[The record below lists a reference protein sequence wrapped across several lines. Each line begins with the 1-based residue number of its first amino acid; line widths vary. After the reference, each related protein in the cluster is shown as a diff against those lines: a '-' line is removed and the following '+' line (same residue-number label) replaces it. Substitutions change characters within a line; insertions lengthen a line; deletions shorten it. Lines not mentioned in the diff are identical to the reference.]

1 MTLDLSLTDE
11 QELLRAT
18 LRAVCA
24 RFSDSAA
31 VRSLEDDPI
40 GYRADLWTA
49 LSELGLHD
57 WGADDDGSDGLSA
70 VELAVV
76 YEEFGRALCPSPH
89 LVSSVLAAGL
99 IRQAGTAEQKAR
111 WLGPLTAG
119 TEVMTCAWA
128 EPESS
133 QEAAGIRLT
142 ATSKPDRIILRGAKT
157 MVPFAAA
164 ASALLTLARSDTG
177 ISLYLIERD
186 IPGLT
191 LAQVMTLAADASYR
205 VTYDDVTLSP
215 GARLGPEGSGWGLW
229 EEAMTDVMIAVAS
242 YAVGGAARAHELATD
257 YAKER
262 VQFDRPIGSF
272 QGVAHPLADMAME
285 VEGARVLT
293 YEAAWARAHG
303 RDARTL
309 AAMAKSYACDVFRRT
324 TKVAHQV
331 FGGIGFTRAIDIQL
345 YYRRAKQL
353 ELSWWGPAELDR
365 RIAAAELDAGQP
377 YVTVAGSL

>member
-1 MTLDLSLTDE
+1 MSLDLTLTDE

-18 LRAVCA
+18 LRAVCE

-31 VRSLEDDPI
+31 VRGLEDDPI

-57 WGADDDGSDGLSA
+57 WGADEGGDGLSA
-70 VELAVV
+70 VELAVA
-76 YEEFGRALCPSPH
+76 YEEFGRALCSSPH

-99 IRQAGTAEQKAR
+99 IRRAGTAEQKAR

-119 TEVMTCAWA
+119 AEVMTSAWV

-133 QEAAGIRLT
+133 QEAAGISLT
-142 ATSKPDRIILRGAKT
+142 ATSKPDRIVLRGRKT

-177 ISLYLIERD
+177 ISLYLVERD
-186 IPGLT
+186 VPGLT
-191 LAQVMTLAADASYR
+191 LAQVKTLASDASYR
-205 VTYDDVTLSP
+205 VTYDDVVLSP

-242 YAVGGAARAHELATD
+242 YAVGGAARAHELATG

-309 AAMAKSYACDVFRRT
+309 AVMAKSYACDVFRRT

-365 RIAAAELDAGQP
+365 RIAAAELDAGRP

>member
-1 MTLDLSLTDE
+1 MTLDLGFTPE

-18 LRAVCA
+18 LRAVCE
-24 RFSDSAA
+24 RFSDSGT

-57 WGADDDGSDGLSA
+57 WGTDDDGAGLSA
-70 VELAVV
+70 VELAIA
-76 YEEFGRALCPSPH
+76 YDEFGRALCPSPH

-99 IRQAGTAEQKAR
+99 IRRAGTAEQKAR

-119 TEVMTCAWA
+119 TEVMTCAWV

-133 QEAAGIRLT
+133 QEAVGIHLT
-142 ATSKPDRIILRGAKT
+142 ATSKPDRIVLQGAKT

-164 ASALLTLARSDTG
+164 ASALLTLARSDAG
-177 ISLYLIERD
+177 VSLYLVERD
-186 IPGLT
+186 TPGLT
-191 LAQVMTLAADASYR
+191 RAQVTTLAADTSYL
-205 VTYDDVTLSP
+205 VTYDDVALAA
-215 GARLGPEGSGWGLW
+215 GARLGPEGTGWELW
-229 EEAMTDVMIAVAS
+229 EEAMTDVLIAVAS
-242 YAVGGAARAHELATD
+242 YAVGGAARANELATD

-285 VEGARVLT
+285 IEGARALT
-293 YEAAWARAHG
+293 YEAAWTRASG
-303 RDARTL
+303 GDARTL
-309 AAMAKSYACDVFRRT
+309 AVMAKSYACDVFRRT
-324 TKVAHQV
+324 TKVAQQV
-331 FGGIGFTRAIDIQL
+331 FGGIGFTRAMDIQL

-365 RIAAAELDAGQP
+365 RIAAAELDAERP
-377 YVTVAGSL
+377 YVTVAGPL

>member
-1 MTLDLSLTDE
+1 MTLDLGFTPE

-18 LRAVCA
+18 LRAVCE
-24 RFSDSAA
+24 RFSDSAT

-40 GYRADLWTA
+40 GYRSDLWTV
-49 LSELGLHD
+49 LSELGLHE
-57 WGADDDGSDGLSA
+57 WGTDDEGDGLSA
-70 VELAVV
+70 VELAIA
-76 YEEFGRALCPSPH
+76 YGEFGRALCPSPH

-99 IRQAGTAEQKAR
+99 IRRAGTAEQKAR
-111 WLGPLTAG
+111 WLGPLAAG
-119 TEVMTCAWA
+119 TEVMTCAWV

-133 QEAAGIRLT
+133 QEAAGIHLT
-142 ATSKPDRIILRGAKT
+142 ATSKPDGVVLRGAKT

-164 ASALLTLARSDTG
+164 ASALLTLARSDVG
-177 ISLYLIERD
+177 IGLYLVEGD
-186 IPGLT
+186 MPGLT
-191 LAQVMTLAADASYR
+191 RAQVRTLAADTSYR
-205 VTYDDVTLSP
+205 VTYDDVPLP
-215 GARLGPEGSGWGLW
+215 ADARLGPEGSGWELW
-229 EEAMTDVMIAVAS
+229 EDAMTDVLIAVAS

-262 VQFDRPIGSF
+262 AQFDRPIGSF

-285 VEGARVLT
+285 VEGARALT
-293 YEAAWARAHG
+293 YEAAWARASR

-309 AAMAKSYACDVFRRT
+309 ALMAKSYACDVFRRT

-331 FGGIGFTRAIDIQL
+331 FGGIGFTRAMDIQL

-365 RIAAAELDAGQP
+365 RIAAAELDGDRP
-377 YVTVAGSL
+377 YVTVAGLL

>member
-1 MTLDLSLTDE
+1 MSLDLRLTDE

-18 LRAVCA
+18 LRAVCE

-57 WGADDDGSDGLSA
+57 WGADDGGDGLSA

-99 IRQAGTAEQKAR
+99 IRRAGTAEQKAR

-119 TEVMTCAWA
+119 AEVMTSAWV

-133 QEAAGIRLT
+133 QEAAGISLT
-142 ATSKPDRIILRGAKT
+142 ATSKPDRIVLRGLKT

-177 ISLYLIERD
+177 ISLYLVERD
-186 IPGLT
+186 VPGLA
-191 LAQVMTLAADASYR
+191 LAQVKTLAADASYR
-205 VTYDDVTLSP
+205 VTYDDVVLSP

-309 AAMAKSYACDVFRRT
+309 AVMAKSYACDVFRRT

-365 RIAAAELDAGQP
+365 RIAAAELDAGRP